1 MNKLHLFGYGILL
14 SIITFLGCYAH
25 HYKSLSL
32 EQANTINALELDIH
46 NTKLNL
52 DAANHNIEDANN
64 QLKRYIDLNNK
75 MNEQLVKF
83 KNSRNIAED
92 IEDEVRQI
100 NCMFINIDKEGDCIN
115 GEFIEN

>member
-1 MNKLHLFGYGILL
+1 MNKLHLFGYGLLL
-14 SIITFLGCYAH
+14 SIIAYLGCSTY

-32 EQANTINALELDIH
+32 ERLNKINMLELDIH

-83 KNSRNIAED
+83 KNSKNVAKD
-92 IEDEVRQI
+92 IENEVRQI
-100 NCMFINIDKEGDCIN
+100 NCMFINIDKEGDCID
-115 GEFIEN
+115 GKFIKN